1 MQKHTQI
8 AVIGAGIVGLS
19 IARAEAK
26 KGHQVTVFERDTRA
40 VGASIRNFGMVWP
53 IGQAVGPALD
63 RALRARAIWGEFAD
77 ASSLW
82 HNTEGSLHLA
92 YHEDEMAVL
101 EAFQSTV
108 GSSYQSKL
116 LSAEEL
122 KQMSPATKQ
131 AGLLGGLWS
140 GTEMIVDPRDVP
152 TNLAQYLAETLGV
165 SFKFGTA
172 VSEIS
177 ESSLSAAG
185 ERWTFERAWLCGGSD
200 FETLFAETFASSGLT
215 KVKLQM
221 MRSLPQPAQWK
232 MGPALAAGL
241 TLTHYASFSHCQEAL
256 SRLKTRIHRD
266 SPWFEQW
273 GIHVMM
279 SQNGKGELILG
290 DSHEYGS
297 VHDPFV
303 REDINQ
309 YILDYLYGFAEA
321 PDWRLA
327 ERWYG
332 VYAKL
337 PGHTE
342 YVSQPLP
349 NVRIVTGLSGAG
361 MTLSFGLGEEL
372 VDAL

>member
-1 MQKHTQI
+1 MQKHTQV

-19 IARAEAK
+19 IARAEAL
-26 KGHQVTVFERDTRA
+26 KGHQVTVFERDARA
-40 VGASIRNFGMVWP
+40 VGATIRNFGMVWP
-53 IGQAVGPALD
+53 IGQAIGPALD
-63 RALRARAIWGEFAD
+63 RALRARTIWGEFAQ
-77 ASSLW
+77 ASGLW
-82 HNTEGSLHLA
+82 HNAQGSLHLA
-92 YHEDEMAVL
+92 YQEDEMAVL
-101 EAFQSTV
+101 EAFQMSV
-108 GSSYQSKL
+108 GSTYQSKL
-116 LSAEEL
+116 LSPSEIKAL
-122 KQMSPATKQ
+122 SPATKIQ
-131 AGLLGGLWS
+131 SLLGGLWS
-140 GTEMIVDPRDVP
+140 GTEMIVDPREVP
-152 TNLAQYLAETLGV
+152 STLAHWLTETYGV
-165 SFKFGTA
+165 NFQFGTA

-177 ESSLSAAG
+177 ESTLVAAG
-185 ERWTFERAWLCGGSD
+185 EGWDFERAWLCGGSD
-200 FETLFAETFASSGLT
+200 FESLFAETFANSGLA

-221 MRSLPQPAQWK
+221 MRTLPQPNQWQ

-241 TLTHYASFSHCQEAL
+241 TLTHYSSFAHCQTEL
-256 SRLKTRIHRD
+256 NHLKARINTE

-290 DSHEYGS
+290 DSHEYATA
-297 VHDPFV
+297 HDPFI

-309 YILDYLYGFAEA
+309 YILDYLYGFAKA
-321 PDWRLA
+321 PDFRLA

-372 VDAL
+372 VEAL

>member
-19 IARAEAK
+19 IARAEAL
-26 KGHQVTVFERDTRA
+26 KGHQVTVFERDSRA
-40 VGASIRNFGMVWP
+40 VGATIRNFGMIWP

-63 RALRARAIWGEFAD
+63 RALRTRAIWGDFTKE
-77 ASSLW
+77 SGLW
-82 HNTEGSLHLA
+82 HNAEGSLHLA
-92 YHEDEMAVL
+92 YHEDELAVL
-101 EAFQSTV
+101 EAFGESV
-108 GSSYQSKL
+108 GASYQCKL
-116 LSAEEL
+116 LSAKEAINL
-122 KQMSPATKQ
+122 SPATKPK
-131 AGLLGGLWS
+131 GLLGALWS
-140 GTEMIVDPRDVP
+140 GTEMIVDPREVP
-152 TNLAQYLAETLGV
+152 ATLAQYLQETLGV
-165 SFKFGTA
+165 NFKFGTA
-172 VSEIS
+172 VTDIS
-177 ESSLSAAG
+177 ESFLSASG

-200 FETLFAETFASSGLT
+200 FETLFAETFANSGLN

-221 MRSLPQPAQWK
+221 MRTLPQPEDWK

-241 TLTHYASFSHCQEAL
+241 TLTHYASFAHCQAELAQL
-256 SRLKTRIHRD
+256 KSRIKEK

-279 SQNGKGELILG
+279 SQNGKRELILG

-309 YILDYLYGFAEA
+309 YILDYLFGFAQA

-337 PGHTE
+337 PGQTE
-342 YVSQPLP
+342 YVSRPLP

-372 VDAL
+372 VRAL